1 MSTEFISP
9 NWRMP
14 RNANQSKQSNYSMD
28 FDGSGSQYINFGT
41 DVLVDSTS
49 SFSISGWCYI
59 NNFNS
64 ITYPGIGR
72 FKTDQSTG
80 FFFGVS
86 NQAGYEGVYFGSSSN
101 FVLGKTSGDISGD
114 FVGQWKHITIVF
126 DGVSRTTLSSYKVYV
141 DGSEVSTTN
150 SGAFNPVANEN
161 RLGEGNG
168 FNTYFDGK
176 LDAVAIYDYALSPS
190 QITTLYGDSTSGL
203 GLSLIHI

>member
-1 MSTEFISP
+1 
-9 NWRMP
+9 MP

-168 FNTYFDGK
+168 FNTYFDGQI
-176 LDAVAIYDYALSPS
+176 DGISIYNYTLSSS
-190 QITTLYGDSTSGL
+190 QVTTLYGSSSTGTVSYTHL
-203 GLSLIHI
+203 TLPTKRIV